1 MRLYLMF
8 VTAVCVLFLIKNFY
22 WYFQKTN
29 IKSAPPSEQK
39 ALIPSNTPSLFII
52 IIFLLI
58 IIIIILLINSC
69 YYYFLLLFLIV
80 ACSTCPRVDLSHTTW
95 PLLVADCLLHDL
107 FRS

>member
-1 MRLYLMF
+1 MQF
-8 VTAVCVLFLIKNFY
+8 PWGGCKKSTIKNFY

-29 IKSAPPSEQK
+29 IKFAPPSEQK

-52 IIFLLI
+52 IIFLLIIII

-80 ACSTCPRVDLSHTTW
+80 ACSTCPRVDLSHTT
-95 PLLVADCLLHDL
+95 
-107 FRS
+107 